1 MLMEPD
7 SNQIRWC
14 LILQGHRGRE
24 ERKPGIK
31 RDGEMVQRGVD
42 RARRLI
48 FLLHPVLRD
57 LPYIP
62 SPWVVALSR
71 ASLT

>member
-7 SNQIRWC
+7 SNQISWC
-14 LILQGHRGRE
+14 PILRGHLGRE

-31 RDGEMVQRGVD
+31 RDVEMVQRGVD
-42 RARRLI
+42 RERRLI
-48 FLLHPVLRD
+48 FLLYPVLRD

-62 SPWVVALSR
+62 SPWAC
-71 ASLT
+71 SLV